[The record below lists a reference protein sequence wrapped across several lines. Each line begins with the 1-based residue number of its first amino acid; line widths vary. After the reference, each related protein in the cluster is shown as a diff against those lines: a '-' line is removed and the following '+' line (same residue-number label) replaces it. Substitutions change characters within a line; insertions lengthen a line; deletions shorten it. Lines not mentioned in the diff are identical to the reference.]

1 MEKDGY
7 YVERCLDGHPDDFRH
22 LVRRYQP
29 ILLAHLAGKLGS
41 RDRAEEAAQEA
52 LVRAYFN
59 MTKLKEPHK
68 FFSWLLGIGERVAKE
83 QQRKE
88 TVRRQREMVRT
99 SAQEALRPE
108 LSQDYGL
115 EAAVADLPELYRQ
128 VILLRYYGTLS
139 CAGIADQ
146 LDMPLGT
153 VTKTLS
159 RAYALLREVMQR
171 RQEANE
177 VSQ

>member
-1 MEKDGY
+1 MESDSY
-7 YVERCLDGHPDDFRH
+7 YVARCLDGHPDDFRH

-29 ILLAHLAGKLGS
+29 VLLAHLAGKLGS
-41 RDRAEEAAQEA
+41 RDRAEEAAQET

-59 MTKLKEPHK
+59 MSKLQEPRK

-83 QQRKE
+83 QQRQE
-88 TVRRQREMVRT
+88 SLRRQREIVRAST
-99 SAQEALRPE
+99 QEASKPE

-115 EAAVADLPELYRQ
+115 EAVVSGLPEPYRQ
-128 VILLRYYGTLS
+128 VILLRYYGMVS

-159 RAYALLREVMQR
+159 RAYALLREAVQQR
-171 RQEANE
+171 REANE
-177 VSQ
+177 V